1 MSAFGQPLSPSRCG
15 RPLCMVPYSP
25 SKSSAYKV
33 SDTLLLEWIM
43 PIIWHVQETRC
54 VGSTITF
61 LFPTL
66 SSRHC
71 SIEIEWASLFSH
83 YVILVSR
90 ELWWRRERVVSSCRW
105 FDAADAALDFIALS
119 LIITG
124 SEFGTQLNQ
133 HVTCILR
140 GNTNTL
146 SFVHDG
152 LDHITTFSPLFNVY
166 LDIQLVSPLADH
178 QHHHPSVT
186 IHLTSLGWN

>member
-1 MSAFGQPLSPSRCG
+1 MSAFFGLPPSPSRCG

-33 SDTLLLEWIM
+33 TDTLLLECIM
-43 PIIWHVQETRC
+43 PIIWHVQETRW

-71 SIEIEWASLFSH
+71 SIEIEWASFFSH

-90 ELWWRRERVVSSCRW
+90 ELWWRRERVVSSCRC
-105 FDAADAALDFIALS
+105 FDAADAALDGIALT

-133 HVTCILR
+133 HLTCTLR
-140 GNTNTL
+140 ANTNTL
-146 SFVHDG
+146 PFVHDG
-152 LDHITTFSPLFNVY
+152 LDHITTFSSRFNA
-166 LDIQLVSPLADH
+166 LLSWHTVS
-178 QHHHPSVT
+178 
-186 IHLTSLGWN
+186 